1 MTAASPGLS
10 PKASERSCS
19 CSIGSESSRA
29 ALVLRCARSLGSML
43 PSARWRSMS
52 VRSGDFCCSARS
64 QRSASRAPSRRF
76 SSRAA
81 AASAAPSR
89 TRPRRDA
96 ATAATTARAAEI
108 AQNVRLRP
116 QRLRALCVLVEQ
128 GFLALVQGERPVV
141 TARAGEQP
149 PCSLEVRPVLRI
161 EQERVLVADRGALRI
176 AELIDVDAAHCKVHL
191 RRRRGGP
198 ERADLRFELCQRIP
212 GGADVRIRRLAFRDR
227 NRELL
232 GRDGVHASPNRT
244 RPLPVQSASARRK
257 PRLAAP
263 AEGRSAAT
271 LERKHSQAGY
281 EMCSRPG
288 PRQRAPR
295 SRSLRG
301 SPAPPRC
308 PCAAPDLPPCAEPS
322 SG

>member
-1 MTAASPGLS
+1 MIGRKAQRGFDELS
-10 PKASERSCS
+10 R
-19 CSIGSESSRA
+19 
-29 ALVLRCARSLGSML
+29 LLG
-43 PSARWRSMS
+43 P
-52 VRSGDFCCSARS
+52 
-64 QRSASRAPSRRF
+64 P
-76 SSRAA
+76 
-81 AASAAPSR
+81 
-89 TRPRRDA
+89 
-96 ATAATTARAAEI
+96 EI
-108 AQNVRLRP
+108 AQHVRLRP
-116 QRLRALCVLVEQ
+116 QRLRALCVLVQQ

-176 AELIDVDAAHCKVHL
+176 AELIDVDAAHRKVHL

-212 GGADVRIRRLAFRDR
+212 GGADVRIRRLALRDR

-232 GRDGVHASPNRT
+232 GRDGVHADPNRT

-257 PRLAAP
+257 PRLPAP
-263 AEGRSAAT
+263 AEGRLAAA
-271 LERKHSQAGY
+271 LERKHSGAGY

-288 PRQRAPR
+288 PPRPALR

-308 PCAAPDLPPCAEPS
+308 PCAAPDLLPCAEPS